1 MPSRRLLLAL
11 ERIRGRATAR
21 PRIASLPPLSPAR
34 PSTEPRVAP
43 LVPDRAAAEFPFVS
57 TPASMRRALILAAL
71 SAPISANAP
80 SALAAPLAGGRVAP
94 EVVAIK
100 TADGETLQG
109 SFYKPGSTAPG
120 VLLVH
125 DAGGSRNQLDP
136 LADRLRK
143 QGYGVLTL
151 DLRGH
156 GGSKSAKLDWE
167 KLPENDR
174 KSTWAQAPK
183 DLDAAATWLLGQPG
197 IDSTSLAL
205 VGYGAG
211 CALAV
216 RHAKGDENVVCMVL
230 LAPNPADY
238 GFDVRADI
246 QTLAGLPTFVAT
258 AKDGDAEHMAQEA
271 NASSGN
277 PYVELFISPAKLASP
292 RDDKKRPSK
301 VATWIGDKA
310 LPKRGR

>member
-1 MPSRRLLLAL
+1 
-11 ERIRGRATAR
+11 
-21 PRIASLPPLSPAR
+21 
-34 PSTEPRVAP
+34 
-43 LVPDRAAAEFPFVS
+43 
-57 TPASMRRALILAAL
+57 MRRALILAAL
-71 SAPISANAP
+71 AAPISAHAP
-80 SALAAPLAGGRVAP
+80 SALAAPPPGGRVAP

-125 DAGGSRNQLDP
+125 DAGGSRSQLDP
-136 LADRLRK
+136 LADRLSR
-143 QGYGVLTL
+143 QGFGVLTL

-167 KLPENDR
+167 KLQETDR
-174 KSTWAQAPK
+174 KATWSQAPK
-183 DLDAAATWLLGQPG
+183 DLDAAAQWLLGQPG

-216 RHAKGDENVVCMVL
+216 RHARGDENVVCMVL

-258 AKDGDAEHMAQEA
+258 AKDDEAEKMAREA
-271 NASSGN
+271 NAFSGN
-277 PYVELFISPAKLASP
+277 PYLDIVLTPPKVASPLEDKNLPAKVL
-292 RDDKKRPSK
+292 KW
-301 VATWIGDKA
+301 VGDKA
-310 LPKRGR
+310 LPKKGR